1 MPSVKTEFAN
11 NILMESYLSNGD
23 LQKIAQQSRMEE
35 SVSQHALQTLLQRD
49 LVMLEQKSFRIVAP
63 IFRKWVERYYESL

>member
-49 LVMLEQKSFRIVAP
+49 LVMLEQKSFQIVAP